1 MANINLLF
9 TCPHDGRKSG
19 LSAIPPMI
27 KRDLDNF
34 PNETCLVTNGQG
46 FSIEND
52 LSTKELT
59 EKIVKNIKLTT
70 TKSPYVQT
78 ADYRR
83 QYIDYNRKEECA
95 FVDSGSA
102 GNEYMNYHNGIK
114 GKIETML
121 SNDST
126 GLAFLFDIHG
136 TGRRTMRG
144 SNGQSNEIEIIIG
157 TQQGETIRALT
168 EGHPRAWCGD
178 NGLIPLLQARKGI
191 KVWPPNA
198 SEEADSTLL
207 DGGYTIQKYS
217 EIDRVVAIQIEV
229 ICALREN
236 VYCSPCRDIFAADLA
251 ECITDF
257 VSPFTNL
264 G

>member
-1 MANINLLF
+1 MTNINLLF

-19 LSAIPPMI
+19 LSANPPMA
-27 KRDLDNF
+27 KRDPDNF
-34 PNETCLVTNGQG
+34 PDQSCLASDGQG
-46 FSIEND
+46 LSTEND

-59 EKIVKNIKLTT
+59 EKIVENIQSLT
-70 TKSPYVQT
+70 TKSPYIQK
-78 ADYRR
+78 AEYRR

-102 GNEYMNYHNGIK
+102 SNEYGNYHNGIK
-114 GKIETML
+114 RKIETML
-121 SNDST
+121 SNDNT

-144 SNGQSNEIEIIIG
+144 SNGLSNEIEVIIG

-168 EGHPRAWCGD
+168 EGHPTAWWGN
-178 NGLIPLLQARKGI
+178 NGLIPLLITKKGI
-191 KVWPPNA
+191 KAWPPN
-198 SEEADSTLL
+198 EREQEDSTLL
-207 DGGYTIQKYS
+207 DGGYTIQQYS
-217 EIDRVVAIQIEV
+217 KINRVVAIQIEV

-236 VYCSPCRDIFAADLA
+236 VYCSPSRDIFAADLA
-251 ECITDF
+251 ECVVNF
-257 VSPFTNL
+257 VRPFTNL